1 MNELRLSLIVLSA
14 PFVMLLAL
22 AQLQADYALYRFV
35 RDFGAPATAVVQSI
49 EDASYIERPE
59 GGQTLT
65 YELDLPGPAIVRGM
79 AHMSDD
85 DASRFS
91 PGQEI
96 GIVYAANDP
105 SQSALSVG
113 HAWMEFVS
121 NVIVVVAYF
130 AVLALAIGLVR
141 TSPCKSWRDETITRR

>member
-1 MNELRLSLIVLSA
+1 MNDIRLSLIVLSA
-14 PFVMLLAL
+14 PFVVLLAF
-22 AQLQADYALYRFV
+22 AQLQADYALYRLV

-79 AHMSDD
+79 AHMSHDA
-85 DASRFS
+85 ASRFS

-96 GIVYAANDP
+96 SIVYAKNDP
-105 SQSALSVG
+105 TQSALSVA
-113 HAWMEFVS
+113 HAWTEFV
-121 NVIVVVAYF
+121 NNIIVVAAYI

-141 TSPCKSWRDETITRR
+141 TSSCKSWRDETISRR